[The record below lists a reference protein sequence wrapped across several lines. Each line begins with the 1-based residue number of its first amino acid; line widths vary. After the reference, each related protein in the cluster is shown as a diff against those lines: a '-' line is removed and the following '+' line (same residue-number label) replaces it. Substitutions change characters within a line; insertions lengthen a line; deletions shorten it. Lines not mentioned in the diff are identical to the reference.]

1 MEVETLGFH
10 IHSENMV
17 NFEVVFTETICWTQM
32 LKLGVVL
39 LKYKYVY
46 SIVGNIVEKSINL
59 VNLP

>member
-39 LKYKYVY
+39 LKYKYVH

>member
-10 IHSENMV
+10 IHSENI
-17 NFEVVFTETICWTQM
+17 EVVFTETICWTQI

-59 VNLP
+59 VNLT

>member
-32 LKLGVVL
+32 LKL
-39 LKYKYVY
+39 LKYKYVH

>member
-10 IHSENMV
+10 IHSKNMA